1 MPRYFFHLRGEGLLL
16 EDCEGKDLPSLY
28 AAIAE
33 VLHAKRE
40 VAVDQAVA
48 YGLAFEVTDSSGRV
62 LLKVPLSERQGSQ
75 ALPPLQQGTDAH
87 RRGPDEKLP
96 H

>member
-1 MPRYFFHLRGEGLLL
+1 MPRYFFHLRGEDLLL

-28 AAIAE
+28 AAMAE

-40 VAVDQAVA
+40 VAVDQASA
-48 YGLAFEVTDSSGRV
+48 YGLAFEVTDSSGHV
-62 LLKVPLSERQGSQ
+62 LLKVPLSERRDSR
-75 ALPPLQQGTDAH
+75 ALPPLQNETDAH
-87 RRGPDEKLP
+87 RRRPDGKLP